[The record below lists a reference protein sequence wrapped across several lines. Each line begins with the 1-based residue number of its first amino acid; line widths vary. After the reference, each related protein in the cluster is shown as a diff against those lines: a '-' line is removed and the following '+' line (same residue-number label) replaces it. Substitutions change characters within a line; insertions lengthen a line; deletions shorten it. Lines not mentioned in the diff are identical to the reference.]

1 MAGRGATEVPA
12 DAEAEAARVE
22 PAEQVATAVNPVS
35 PANPVNPANRV
46 DDRRIHQDRAVA
58 WVRLHFPIAKDRILR
73 RRQTPRPGCAR
84 HVVAHEK
91 NWVGW

>member
-1 MAGRGATEVPA
+1 V
-12 DAEAEAARVE
+12 DAEAGAARVV
-22 PAEQVATAVNPVS
+22 PAGQVAPALIPVNLAS
-35 PANPVNPANRV
+35 PVNPANRV

-58 WVRLHFPIAKDRILR
+58 WVRLHFPIAKDRMVR